1 MMFFER
7 IQRQILNG
15 MKKNVDLFV
24 LWILYIAI
32 QPLISV
38 EHILARADL
47 IPWLMFCLSGTIL
60 LRGKRYGEG
69 PHISLTQKK
78 STFGWVMR
86 KTVVVFV
93 PLLLTFWY
101 DVGLHVVSFTPVKS
115 VSHLVMPVGL
125 TLIGASLLAL
135 SSEHERTAWNPPG
148 ISSWLVW
155 GLGGIL
161 VLGSAIGIGIL
172 KRKGIVT
179 DAAPF
184 LLGLAFL
191 MAGSVQ
197 GRVQNLRQRV
207 AAGTKDGGSYIPS
220 IFGFVFASVGSA
232 FGLWALFVV
241 QDLLGLGGG
250 TGFEQAFVPAAF
262 VVAWAG
268 VVWPKPTPIAVT
280 CILHEIMPSG
290 GGDRAIS
297 TTATPFYEPP
307 EGALRIDPLRVKRVR
322 SMHPWLV
329 HVKASRVP
337 EFDDPI
343 RPLWAYRQPPQSFH
357 ILGNAVFEPDPVTN
371 QEQWNEITIHLKG
384 SEGVTSVSGSVTK
397 KLVVL
402 KPFLKPKLLGRF
414 RKNEMT
420 TFRWEEAVPEGTVQ
434 RVDATTER
442 LSIEDGSI
450 IVFATEGVAKAFEV
464 EFGAPVYSF
473 VEAARFRP
481 PQIEDYVKV

>member
-7 IQRQILNG
+7 IQRLLLNG
-15 MKKNVDLFV
+15 MKSNVDLIV
-24 LWILYIAI
+24 LWIFYIAI
-32 QPLISV
+32 QPLIPV
-38 EHILARADL
+38 EDTLARPDL
-47 IPWLMFCLSGTIL
+47 VPWLMFCLSGTIM

-78 STFGWVMR
+78 STFGWVLR
-86 KTVVVFV
+86 KIVVISV
-93 PLLLTFWY
+93 PLVLTYWY
-101 DVGLHVVSFTPVKS
+101 DIGLKLDNIMLGKDLSTM
-115 VSHLVMPVGL
+115 VMPILL
-125 TLIGASLLAL
+125 TLIGAAFLRL

-148 ISSWLVW
+148 IPSAVVW
-155 GLGGIL
+155 ILGGIF
-161 VLGSAIGIGIL
+161 VLGSAICFGVL
-172 KRKGIVT
+172 KQREIVSNT
-179 DAAPF
+179 TPL

-191 MAGSVQ
+191 MAGSLQ
-197 GRVQNLRQRV
+197 GRVQNLRQRF
-207 AAGTKDGGSYIPS
+207 AAGTKDGGKYFPS
-220 IFGFVFASVGSA
+220 LFGFFFASLGSA
-232 FGLWALFVV
+232 FGLWALFLI
-241 QDLLGLGGG
+241 QDLLGLGGDV
-250 TGFEQAFVPAAF
+250 GFEQAFVPAAF

-290 GGDRAIS
+290 GGDKTIT

-307 EGALRIDPLRVKRVR
+307 SGALRIDPLRVKRIR
-322 SMHPWLV
+322 SIHPWLV

-343 RPLWAYRQPPQSFH
+343 RPLWPYRHPPQSFH

-384 SEGVTSVSGSVTK
+384 SEGVSSVSGSVSK

-414 RKNEMT
+414 RKKEQT

-434 RVDATTER
+434 RVDATTET